1 MAPADVAAA
10 LAAAGVSVWHGDYY
24 AYELM
29 HRFGLTQSGGAVRAS
44 PVLYN
49 DESDIDRL
57 VAAVASA
64 VPAAA

>member
-1 MAPADVAAA
+1 M
-10 LAAAGVSVWHGDYY
+10 WHGDYY

-29 HRFGLTQSGGAVRAS
+29 CRFGLAESGGAVRAS

-57 VAAVASA
+57 AAAVAAA
-64 VPAAA
+64 VPVGA